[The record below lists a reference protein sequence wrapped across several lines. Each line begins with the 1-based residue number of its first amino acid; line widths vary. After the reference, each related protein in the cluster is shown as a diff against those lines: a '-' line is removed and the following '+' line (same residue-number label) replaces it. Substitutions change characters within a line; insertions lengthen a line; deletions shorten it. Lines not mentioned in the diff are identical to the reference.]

1 MKQFTIRMPSVR
13 SDFPQFEETY
23 TEIIGMNA
31 VEMTVSSQEDI
42 SAIDVLLF
50 EEIHVDNEGRLWQR
64 IEDFHEDLT

>member
-1 MKQFTIRMPSVR
+1 MKQFTIRMLSIR

-42 SAIDVLLF
+42 AAIDALVV
-50 EEIHVDNEGRLWQR
+50 EEIHIDNESRLWQR
-64 IEDFHEDLT
+64 IEDYHEDLT